1 MTLTGSYVDSIE
13 AETYFEDDP
22 RAVAFIDEDMDWY
35 LKKATLAIDSLYL
48 KGSTY
53 YTIDQLNPGTGYQ
66 SRQFPRV
73 VNGRVYNWDYTASS
87 ELVPE
92 EVKNAVFEEALALY
106 DLYASAGNSKRRK
119 LQEQGVTSFSLGKL
133 SETYAPGAARK
144 WKGLH
149 SQEAYDFLKGYIAG
163 AVRAMP

>member
-1 MTLTGSYVDSIE
+1 MTLAGSYVDSSE
-13 AETYFEDDP
+13 ADTYFDGDP
-22 RAVAFIDEDMDWY
+22 RAEDFIAADMDWY
-35 LKKATLAIDSLYL
+35 LKKATEVIDSLYL
-48 KGSTY
+48 KGTTY
-53 YTIDQLNPGTGYQ
+53 YPIDQLNPGTGYQ
-66 SRQFPRV
+66 ARQFPRV
-73 VNGRVYNWDYTASS
+73 INGRTYNWDGDVSA

-149 SQEAYDFLKGYIAG
+149 SQEAYDLLKGYIAG
-163 AVRAMP
+163 AVRASP